1 MLALFSLSVSRVMQ
15 FFGPS
20 LVTAASSV
28 LTPASNARLP
38 SFDMIP
44 LIKSPAGALSHD
56 IQYEESE
63 PQIHI
68 MGHGVSGC
76 FGTRLAPQD
85 LMRNTGKV

>member
-1 MLALFSLSVSRVMQ
+1 MPALFSLSVSRVMQ

-44 LIKSPAGALSHD
+44 FD
-56 IQYEESE
+56 
-63 PQIHI
+63 
-68 MGHGVSGC
+68 
-76 FGTRLAPQD
+76 
-85 LMRNTGKV
+85 

>member
-1 MLALFSLSVSRVMQ
+1 MPALFSLSVSRVMQ

-44 LIKSPAGALSHD
+44 LIKSPP
-56 IQYEESE
+56 E
-63 PQIHI
+63 PYLTTFSTRNQNRGFTSWV
-68 MGHGVSGC
+68 MVCQGV
-76 FGTRLAPQD
+76 LAP
-85 LMRNTGKV
+85 GWHHKI